1 MRHRHQPRLC
11 EACRAPMP
19 RQQEACARCDTPW
32 VDPGSRLGPDRSPRH
47 ASTASSGVLGWRAH
61 AASRADGPMRRLAL
75 ASARDAGSEPTR
87 LLTRHT
93 RGAIEAERDR
103 RRQRRAHA
111 TRPHS
116 RIAVAVARNAR
127 AVTQAR
133 VDMDRWVDEGGRVP
147 FEAAPL
153 LRTTAS
159 RR

>member
-1 MRHRHQPRLC
+1 VRHRHQPRVC
-11 EACRAPMP
+11 EACGAPMP
-19 RQQEACARCDTPW
+19 RQQEACARCATRW
-32 VDPGSRLGPDRSPRH
+32 VDPG
-47 ASTASSGVLGWRAH
+47 VLRWRAH
-61 AASRADGPMRRLAL
+61 AASRADGPVRRLAL
-75 ASARDAGSEPTR
+75 ASARDGGSEPTR

-93 RGAIEAERDR
+93 RGAIEAARDR
-103 RRQRRAHA
+103 RLQRRAHA
-111 TRPHS
+111 TTASPASVPGRASRRPHS
-116 RIAVAVARNAR
+116 RIAAAVARNAR